1 MPILNQCPERLVLVL
16 LIPLPPLL
24 LLDDTT
30 QAESIS
36 LKLQPVSKFRY
47 HNDKSS
53 LGFQHWLLS
62 QGFSVTF
69 QELRSCHSTLEKQ
82 LCIILTTS
90 GEKTSRSRVP
100 QGSGIGISRRKEKK
114 KPQSRKRERHFDP
127 VALHIVFL
135 SNLLENFPLA
145 VGSFSSWS
153 AVFQRL
159 LCTRRDKELFI
170 TQNGEALAFRK
181 GRRRL
186 PSGLCVLA
194 PPLLPGLLPF
204 PVEGE
209 RPWWPLD
216 YLGWKGNEI

>member
-30 QAESIS
+30 QAEPIS
-36 LKLQPVSKFRY
+36 LKLHPVSKSRY

-90 GEKTSRSRVP
+90 GEKTSRSTVP
-100 QGSGIGISRRKEKK
+100 QGSGIGISRRKKK
-114 KPQSRKRERHFDP
+114 KKQSRKRERHFDP

-194 PPLLPGLLPF
+194 PPPSRAPSF
-204 PVEGE
+204 PSGGRKATVT
-209 RPWWPLD
+209 P
-216 YLGWKGNEI
+216 